1 MTAIPLLFWLLAGE
15 PLINLTVLGFLAVL
29 GILAGAAGAVALGAY
44 YYPRLKNEKQGYA
57 YEAEIEALLLPWIFK
72 AIAGAYKLS
81 ERASDELGMRIE
93 GLDKKAIADA
103 MYDALPKQIGNVPL
117 GMVKLVISRKR
128 FADLVQFAFD
138 EFLKFYDSQE
148 TYYGNLYDQWVEDNV
163 I

>member
-44 YYPRLKNEKQGYA
+44 YYPKLKNEKQGYA

-81 ERASDELGMRIE
+81 ERASDEVGMRIE
-93 GLDKKAIADA
+93 GLDKKAIANA
-103 MYDALPKQIGNVPL
+103 MYDALPEKIGNVPI

-128 FADLVQFAFD
+128 FAQLVQIAFD

-148 TYYGNLYDQWVEDNV
+148 TYYGHLYDQWVEDNV